1 MPIIQKNVTEN
12 RVILNNITWETFN
25 QLLKELGDKRV
36 IRLAYDQEIVEIMT
50 PFGQHEYSNRFI
62 DNLIL
67 VIALEL
73 DLNIK
78 TMGSLTL
85 KKEII

>member
-1 MPIIQKNVTEN
+1 MTEN

>member
-1 MPIIQKNVTEN
+1 MPIIQQNVTDN

-25 QLLKELGDKRV
+25 QILKELGNERV
-36 IRLAYDQEIVEIMT
+36 IRLAYDQGIVEIMT
-50 PFGQHEYSNRFI
+50 PLGQHEYGNRFI

-73 DLNIK
+73 TLNIK
-78 TMGSLTL
+78 T
-85 KKEII
+85 I